1 VPLTIFDGTMGPLD
15 YKLSDK
21 ADVTVLMWTKSDVKV
36 NHAFAPGKLDA
47 ASISAILKDT
57 SKILD

>member
-1 VPLTIFDGTMGPLD
+1 MGPPE

-36 NHAFAPGKLDA
+36 NHAFAPGQLDSD
-47 ASISAILKDT
+47 SISEILKDT